1 MGKSIKERTVPDI
14 KDLIVQ
20 AAELVWEAQAMEGGP
35 AHSIEQCFGDDPC
48 RECRRYDA
56 WLYLIKA
63 LEIGGHGND
72 QASTWK
78 NRVDTLREQIYIAA
92 NVEQPAR
99 EAASASR

>member
-56 WLYLIKA
+56 WLYLIEA
-63 LEIGGHGND
+63 LEIGGHGEHVEEP
-72 QASTWK
+72 
-78 NRVDTLREQIYIAA
+78 RGYAA
-92 NVEQPAR
+92 RADLHRGQR
-99 EAASASR
+99 